1 MQESPDPRLTALL
14 PLLTQRVPAELVE
27 RARSV
32 PGLTT
37 VVHQLCRRRGRG
49 QLQPGPLTEPRLAG
63 LHRTVRV
70 ALTAHNRT
78 QAQWTEQVGGT
89 QFTVAKLRCWAVS
102 VVMYVILATA
112 AG

>member
-14 PLLTQRVPAELVE
+14 PLLTNRVPAELVE

-32 PGLTT
+32 PDLTT

-63 LHRTVRV
+63 LHRAVRV

-78 QAQWTEQVGGT
+78 QAQWTEQVGGN
-89 QFTVAKLRCWAVS
+89 TVLLLGSPCLDVC
-102 VVMYVILATA
+102 YPTA